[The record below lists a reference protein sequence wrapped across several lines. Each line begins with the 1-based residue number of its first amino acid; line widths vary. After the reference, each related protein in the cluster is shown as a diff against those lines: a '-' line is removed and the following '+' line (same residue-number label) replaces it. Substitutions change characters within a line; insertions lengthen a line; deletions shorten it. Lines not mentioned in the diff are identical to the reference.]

1 MKIKLTTLI
10 TVFRIVKQVFIA
22 LRSNRNNDEAWLN
35 EDRADRELVSFT
47 QKVMRETLADG
58 RKKGRSGWWRNE
70 HCSVEHLED
79 LLNKAVKDGDMMS
92 VINYAAMIQIRRI
105 TDE

>member
-1 MKIKLTTLI
+1 MKAKLTTLI
-10 TVFRIVKQVFIA
+10 GIFRIVQQVFLA
-22 LRSNRNNDEAWLN
+22 LRSNRNNDEHWLN
-35 EDRADRELVSFT
+35 EDRADRELVAFT
-47 QKVMRETLADG
+47 QKVMRETLAAA

-70 HCSVEHLED
+70 QCAIEHLEN
-79 LLNKAVKDGDMMS
+79 LLDQAIKDGDMIS